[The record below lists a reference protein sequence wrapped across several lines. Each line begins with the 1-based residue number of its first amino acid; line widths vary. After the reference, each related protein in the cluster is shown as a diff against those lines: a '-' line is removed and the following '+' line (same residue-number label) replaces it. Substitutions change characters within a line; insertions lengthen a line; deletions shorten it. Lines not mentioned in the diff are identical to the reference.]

1 MNKIMIP
8 IEGTTTPVNNVKKI
22 KDTPEQTLLKR
33 QIINARNNAK
43 AKAQRAEAKA
53 EKIKE
58 KDMKQLNEIKKKY
71 SIA

>member
-1 MNKIMIP
+1 MNKILTP
-8 IEGTTTPVNNVKKI
+8 IEGTTTPVNKVKKI
-22 KDTPEQTLLKR
+22 KDTPEQTLMKR